1 MEPQTFHL
9 TYRLVPADL
18 LAMLRNR
25 RRHRSKVTAG
35 LRIALHILILGMGV
49 FALSEW
55 WKTGGWFDLGI
66 AAFLLLSPLLV
77 PLAERLS
84 YRRVFDK
91 QRLGTTDIR
100 FAAGIAGVDVEAATG
115 RSHFPWTAVSRV
127 DASTEHVF
135 LWLHS
140 YMAIIVPKRVFA
152 SPAQAEA
159 FVSFAKSH
167 ASGPAL

>member
-1 MEPQTFHL
+1 MEPQNIHL

-18 LAMLRNR
+18 LAMLRQK
-25 RRHRSKVTAG
+25 RRHRSKVSVG
-35 LRIALHILILGMGV
+35 VRITLQVFVLGMCV
-49 FALSEW
+49 FALSQW

-66 AAFLLLSPLLV
+66 AAFLLLAPLV
-77 PLAERLS
+77 APLAERLS
-84 YRRVFDK
+84 YRRIFDK
-91 QRLGTTDIR
+91 QRLGTTDVS
-100 FAAGIAGVDVEAATG
+100 FAAGIAGVDVEAAIG
-115 RSHFPWTAVSRV
+115 QSHFPWTAVSRV